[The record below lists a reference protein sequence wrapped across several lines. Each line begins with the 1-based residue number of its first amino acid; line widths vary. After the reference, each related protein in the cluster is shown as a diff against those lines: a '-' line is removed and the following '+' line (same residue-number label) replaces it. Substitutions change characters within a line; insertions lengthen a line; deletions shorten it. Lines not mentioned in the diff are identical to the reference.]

1 MNAATDRNPGK
12 PALGRRTAP
21 NSDGPAHGWGVRDLV
36 VRYGHR
42 VALDGVDLDVPAGSV
57 TAVVGADGAGKS
69 SLLRALAGA
78 VRAEAGEVWRP
89 GRRKLGYVASDR
101 AVYRDLTT
109 IENLTFA
116 GEAYGLT
123 GAALQEKM
131 RVTLA
136 RIGLVGAERRLAAR
150 LSGGMRQKLALAM
163 ALLHDP
169 SLLILDE
176 PTTGI
181 DPLSR
186 VELWELIAAT
196 AARGTAV
203 ALATTYLD
211 EAERAARVLVL
222 EDGRQLAAGAPDEI
236 VAAMPG
242 SIYECDRA
250 LPGQAWRRGSSW
262 RVWVDGDGAPPASAT
277 RVAPDLEDALLVAEL
292 GRSGTGSSVGEAN
305 APANAA
311 SPALAAPAAPVKA
324 PATAV
329 GPLLRASGVGQR
341 FGALQ
346 VLDAVDLEIER
357 GEVVGLIG
365 ANGAGK
371 TTLLRIALGLLRP
384 TTGEAQL
391 LGEEPRS
398 ETRRRIGYMPQGLGL
413 YEDLTVGEN
422 LAFVAR
428 TFGVAP
434 PPLEPELEAAR
445 GRLVGELPLGLRRRV
460 AFAATLSHRPELLV
474 LDEPTSGVGVL
485 GRIRL
490 WELIRSAADAG
501 AGVLVTTH
509 YMGEASQCDRL
520 VVLLAGQVAAR
531 GTASE
536 IADDLMTVEVFVEPW
551 DRAFEALQ
559 AAGFP
564 VALAGR
570 RIRIPGADAAAV
582 GRALDAA
589 GLHADLKSSPATFE
603 EAFVLLARRS
613 GADR

>member
-1 MNAATDRNPGK
+1 MNAPIELNAGT
-12 PALGRRTAP
+12 PALGRRDAP
-21 NSDGPAHGWGVRDLV
+21 DLHGRAHDWGVRELV

-42 VALDGVDLDVPAGSV
+42 IALNRVDLDVPAGSV

-89 GRRKLGYVASDR
+89 ARRQLGYVASDR

-116 GEAYGLT
+116 GESYGLT

-169 SLLILDE
+169 SLLVLDE

-186 VELWELIAAT
+186 VELWGLIAET
-196 AARGTAV
+196 AAGGTAV
-203 ALATTYLD
+203 ALATSYLD

-222 EDGRQLAAGAPDEI
+222 DEGRQLAAGTPDEI

-250 LPGQAWRRGSSW
+250 LPGQAWRRGPSW
-262 RVWVDGDGAPPASAT
+262 RVWVEGGATPPAGAW
-277 RVAPDLEDALLVAEL
+277 RVVPDLEDALVVAEL
-292 GRSGTGSSVGEAN
+292 ARSGTGASVGEAD
-305 APANAA
+305 APATTAPLVLAA
-311 SPALAAPAAPVKA
+311 HAAPAAA
-324 PATAV
+324 ATA

-346 VLDAVDLEIER
+346 ALDAVDLDVRR

-384 TTGEAQL
+384 TAGASQL
-391 LGEEPRS
+391 FGDEPRS
-398 ETRRRIGYMPQGLGL
+398 EARRRVGYMPQGLGL

-428 TFGVAP
+428 AFGVAAP
-434 PPLEPELEAAR
+434 PALEPELEAVR

-474 LDEPTSGVGVL
+474 LDEPTSGVSVL
-485 GRIRL
+485 GRVRL
-490 WELIRSAADAG
+490 WELIRSAAYAG

-509 YMGEASQCDRL
+509 SMGEASRCDRL
-520 VVLLAGQVAAR
+520 VVLLAGHVAAR

-536 IADDLMTVEVFVEPW
+536 IADDLVTVEVIAEPW
-551 DRAFEALQ
+551 DWAFRALM

-570 RIRIPGADAAAV
+570 RIRIPGADATAV
-582 GRALDAA
+582 GRALEAA
-589 GLHADLKSSPATFE
+589 GLHAELRPSPATFE
-603 EAFVLLARRS
+603 EALVLLARR
-613 GADR
+613 GEAGR